1 MMTEEEILKLM
12 KSDAYTNKF
21 NPDYEKTQNLVRQ
34 GFENLYP
41 EDDRNIHP
49 EKYYVWYTRGDE
61 KVRDTHAERQGM
73 VFSWDNPPEGGHPG
87 EDYGC
92 RCLAL
97 EYKPPYDKA
106 RLKAELEEKIEE
118 IQSQIDWKN
127 GLITNLN
134 ENIDQLKERALEI
147 KNIISNVTRQGF
159 EDGYEGAQE
168 NLDNLDVI
176 VGKITKSPLPELAP
190 WLGGI
195 IGAASTRF
203 AKFREFCEELSFIE
217 DKINESEN
225 EILRLQ
231 NEANKLMIELERLER
246 ELEKLN

>member
-97 EYKPPYDKA
+97 EYKPPHDKA

-134 ENIDQLKERALEI
+134 ENIDQLEQKRIAIEEEILEI
-147 KNIISNVTRQGF
+147 GKKGF
-159 EDGYEGAQE
+159 EDGYNGADVSLAG
-168 NLDNLDVI
+168 LDDI
-176 VGKITKSPLPELAP
+176 VGKVVKSPIPEFAP
-190 WLGGI
+190 WLGGF
-195 IGAASTRF
+195 IGAYETASARF
-203 AKFREFCEELSFIE
+203 SELKLQYNDLEAQIE
-217 DKINESEN
+217 KKQN